1 MDIMYNIN
9 KRNMNGG
16 VFMPKR
22 GNRFIIVVF
31 LLLFLLTTGL
41 ADESMFQESKPE
53 GEGEPRVSL
62 LFQGDDLQTV
72 LGEITLQ
79 TGVNLVVDPSVTGI
93 VTIDVMDATIEEV
106 LNIILKPRNMYYT
119 KTDDYY
125 FICLA
130 DPNADGFMKI
140 SETALLDLKNIAPQK
155 VMNLLPDYYA
165 KFIKAD
171 TESNTIAITA
181 PEEIINNIVKFIN
194 SVDKSKGQLRI
205 SVTAVEIAKELVNS
219 KSPFEFSLNIP
230 ESIGKATEGFDAILS
245 WGYEEGEP
253 FTFNAEIF
261 DVLQAQMQILE
272 KNHLAKIETDPS
284 ILVKDRETA
293 TLFVGETRNIIYE
306 DSEGNKLTETI
317 ETGVRLEV
325 TPTVYPEFIQLKLT
339 PNISQFGK
347 QDTDGYVVYNN
358 EVTSTINVK
367 PGQTAVLA
375 GITINESKTNNM
387 FIPGLGQLPIL
398 RFFFSDEEEIKGEK
412 ELLIFVTPEID
423 RGDECL

>member
-1 MDIMYNIN
+1 
-9 KRNMNGG
+9 
-16 VFMPKR
+16 
-22 GNRFIIVVF
+22 
-31 LLLFLLTTGL
+31 
-41 ADESMFQESKPE
+41 MFQQTKPE
-53 GEGEPRVSL
+53 EDGEPRVSL

-72 LGEITLQ
+72 LSEITLQ

-106 LNIILKPRNMYYT
+106 LDIILKPRNMFYT

-140 SETALLDLKNIAPQK
+140 AETALLDLKNIAPQK

-181 PEEIINNIVKFIN
+181 PEEIINSIVKFIN

-205 SVTAVEIAKELVNS
+205 CVTAVEISKELVNS

-230 ESIGKATEGFDAILS
+230 ESLGDVAEGIDAVLS
-245 WGYEEGEP
+245 WGYAGEP
-253 FTFNAEIF
+253 FTFDAKIF
-261 DVLQAQMQILE
+261 NVLQAQMQILE

-306 DSEGNKLTETI
+306 DTEGNKLTETI

-347 QDTDGYVVYNN
+347 QDADGYVVYNN
-358 EVTSTINVK
+358 EVTSTINFK

-375 GITINESKTNNM
+375 GITINESKTNNL

-398 RFFFSDEEEIKGEK
+398 RFFFSDEEEIKGES
-412 ELLIFVTPEID
+412 D
-423 RGDECL
+423 D

>member
-1 MDIMYNIN
+1 
-9 KRNMNGG
+9 MN
-16 VFMPKR
+16 KR
-22 GNRFIIVVF
+22 GNRFVVVAF
-31 LLLFLLTTGL
+31 LLLILITSGL
-41 ADESMFQESKPE
+41 ADDSMFQETKPE

-72 LGEITLQ
+72 LSEITLQ

-93 VTIDVMDATIEEV
+93 VTIDVMDATVEEV
-106 LNIILKPRNMYYT
+106 LDIILKPRNMYYT

-140 SETALLDLKNIAPQK
+140 AETALLDLKNIGPQK

-171 TESNTIAITA
+171 SESNTIAITA
-181 PEEIINNIVKFIN
+181 PEEIINSIVKFIN

-205 SVTAVEIAKELVNS
+205 SVTAVQIAKELVNS

-230 ESIGKATEGFDAILS
+230 ESIGDVSAGIDAVLS
-245 WGYEEGEP
+245 WGYATEP
-253 FTFNAEIF
+253 FTFDAKIF
-261 DVLQAQMQILE
+261 NVLQAQMKILE

-284 ILVKDRETA
+284 ILIKDRETA

-306 DSEGNKLTETI
+306 DTEGNKLTETI

-375 GITINESKTNNM
+375 GITINEAKTNNM